1 MNAMPDRVFDSS
13 ALPSP
18 MPDDSF
24 EEEVQGTS
32 LWQDAWRRLK
42 KNRMAV
48 FSGGVLLF
56 MFVFVVAG
64 PWLMP
69 YTFEQQDLAYGAQGA
84 SWKHWFGTDLHGR
97 DLLVRTM
104 HGGRISLLVG
114 LCATA
119 VSLTIGVAYGAISGY
134 FGGRIDSMM
143 MRIVDVLYVIP
154 FMFVVILFLVLFGR
168 SLILLFVAL
177 GAVSWLTMARI
188 VRGQV
193 LSLKNSEFV
202 EAARASGVGH
212 LGIVFRHLV
221 PNALGTIIVYSTLT
235 IPRVMLEEAFLSYLG
250 LGVQPPDA
258 SWGLLVSDGANSM
271 TFLPHMLVFPGLLLT
286 VTLFALNFLGDGLRD
301 ALDPRMR
308 S

>member
-1 MNAMPDRVFDSS
+1 MTSTPLAVAGTDETLEDVR
-13 ALPSP
+13 
-18 MPDDSF
+18 
-24 EEEVQGTS
+24 GTS

-48 FSGGVLLF
+48 FSAGLLVV
-56 MFVFVVAG
+56 MFLFVVAG
-64 PWLMP
+64 PWLSP
-69 YTFEQQDLAYGAQGA
+69 YTFEQQDLAYGAQGPSLA
-84 SWKHWFGTDLHGR
+84 HWFGTDMHGR

-114 LCATA
+114 LLATF

-134 FGGRIDSMM
+134 FGGKIDAAM
-143 MRIVDVLYVIP
+143 MRVVDVLYVIP

-193 LSLKNSEFV
+193 LSLKNAEFV
-202 EAARASGVGH
+202 DAARASGVGH

-221 PNALGTIIVYSTLT
+221 PNALGSIVVYATLT

-250 LGVQPPDA
+250 LGVQPPAA
-258 SWGLLVSDGANSM
+258 SWGLLVADGANSM
-271 TFLPHMLVFPGLLLT
+271 TFLPHMLIFPGLLLT
-286 VTLFALNFLGDGLRD
+286 ATLFALNFLGDGLRD
-301 ALDPRMR
+301 ALDPRMKT
-308 S
+308 

>member
-1 MNAMPDRVFDSS
+1 MNPAV
-13 ALPSP
+13 AI
-18 MPDDSF
+18 

-32 LWQDAWRRLK
+32 LWQDAWRRLR

-48 FSGGVLLF
+48 FSGCLLAA
-56 MFVFVVAG
+56 MFLFVVIG
-64 PWLMP
+64 PLLVPWS
-69 YTFEQQDLAYGAQGA
+69 FDQQDLAYGAQGP
-84 SWKHWFGTDLHGR
+84 SWQHWFGTDMHGR

-114 LCATA
+114 LLATA
-119 VSLTIGVAYGAISGY
+119 VSLTIGVVYGAVSGY
-134 FGGRIDSMM
+134 FGGKLDAHM
-143 MRIVDVLYVIP
+143 MRVVDLHYVIP

-168 SLILLFVAL
+168 SLLLLFVAL

-202 EAARASGVGH
+202 DAARASGVGH
-212 LGIVFRHLV
+212 AGIIFRHLV
-221 PNALGTIIVYSTLT
+221 PNALGSIIVYATLT

-250 LGVQPPDA
+250 LGVQAPDA
-258 SWGLLVSDGANSM
+258 SWGLLVADGANSM
-271 TFLPHMLVFPGLLLT
+271 IFLPHMLIFPGLLLT
-286 VTLFALNFLGDGLRD
+286 ATLFALNFLGDGLRD
-301 ALDPRMR
+301 ALDPRMK